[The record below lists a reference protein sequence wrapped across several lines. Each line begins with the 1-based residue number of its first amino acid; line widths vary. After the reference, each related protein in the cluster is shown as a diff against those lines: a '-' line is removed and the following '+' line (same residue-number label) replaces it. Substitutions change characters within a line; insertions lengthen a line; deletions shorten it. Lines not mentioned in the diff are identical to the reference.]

1 MQKFALR
8 YSEPAVRLLCA
19 ALFLAIHSP
28 AADLVLRNG
37 KVITLDA
44 SLPQA
49 SAIAVTNGRISGVG
63 SDAQI
68 AREIG
73 PATRVIDLH
82 GRVAIPGFIDGH
94 AHFTEIGEAKTIL
107 NLRNARTWDEI
118 VAMVAAAAREA
129 KPGDWIAGGGWHQEK
144 WDKRPEPNVRGFPVE
159 ESLSRVSP
167 NNPVLLTH
175 VSGHAVF
182 VNRAAL
188 ARAGVTRA
196 TPDPPGG
203 EILKDPQGNP
213 TGLLNE
219 SAQALAKN
227 AMARDLAS
235 RTEAE
240 KAAQAQR
247 VIDLA
252 SQEILSKGITSFED
266 AGSPPDVI
274 ARLKLLADSGRLAPR
289 LWVMLRIS
297 NAEFEAKA
305 SKYRTIGE
313 GDNHLTVRAIKRY
326 MDGALGSRGAWM
338 LAPYADLPS
347 SSGLNVEDLKDI
359 EQTARIAIANGYQ
372 LCIHAIGDRANRE
385 VLDLYERIF
394 REHPEKKDLRWRV
407 EHSQHLS
414 PQDIPRFARLGVIAS
429 MQGIHAT
436 SDAAM
441 VIPRLGQKRAQEGAY
456 VWRSL
461 IDSGAHV
468 SNGTD
473 APVEDVDPI
482 ANYYATVTRRT
493 ASGQEFF
500 PAQRMTRLEGLRSYT
515 VEPAYAAFEDNLKGR
530 LKVGM
535 LGDIA
540 VLSQDLLTVPD
551 QDILKTRVEYT
562 IVGGKIAW
570 QRDH

>member
-1 MQKFALR
+1 ML
-8 YSEPAVRLLCA
+8 RLLFA
-19 ALFLAIHSP
+19 ALLVVGSST
-28 AADLVLRNG
+28 AADLVLRGG
-37 KVITLDA
+37 KVITLDP
-44 SLPQA
+44 SVPEA
-49 SAIAVTNGRISGVG
+49 SAIAVTNGRISAIG
-63 SDAQI
+63 SDAQM

-73 PATRVIDLH
+73 PATRVIDLK

-107 NLRNARTWDEI
+107 NLRNARNWDEI
-118 VAMVAAAAREA
+118 VAMVAAAAHEA
-129 KPGDWIAGGGWHQEK
+129 KPGEWIAGGGWHQEK
-144 WDKRPEPNVRGFPVE
+144 WDKRPEPNVRGFPLE

-175 VSGHAVF
+175 ASGHAVF

-188 ARAGVTRA
+188 TRAGVTRA
-196 TPDPPGG
+196 TADPAGG
-203 EILKDPQGNP
+203 EILKDSLGNP

-219 SAQALAKN
+219 GAQALARN
-227 AMARDLAS
+227 AMARDLAK
-235 RTEAE
+235 RTAVEKDAE
-240 KAAQAQR
+240 AQR

-252 SQEILSKGITSFED
+252 SAEILSKGITSFED

-274 ARLKLLADSGRLAPR
+274 ARLKARADKGLLAPR

-297 NAEFEAKA
+297 NAEFAFNA
-305 SKYRTIGE
+305 AKYRVIGD

-338 LAPYADLPS
+338 LEPYADLPS

-359 EQTARIAIANGYQ
+359 EQTAQIAIENGYQ
-372 LCIHAIGDRANRE
+372 LCVHAIGDRANRE
-385 VLDLYERIF
+385 VLNLYERVF
-394 REHPEKKDLRWRV
+394 REHPEKKDLRWRI
-407 EHSQHLS
+407 EHAQHLN
-414 PQDIPRFARLGVIAS
+414 PQDIPRFAKLGVIAA

-468 SNGTD
+468 ANGTD

-482 ANYYATVTRRT
+482 ANYYATFTRRT
-493 ASGQEFF
+493 SSGDLFF

-515 VEPAYAAFEDNLKGR
+515 VEPAYAAFEENLKGR

-535 LGDIA
+535 LGDIT
-540 VLSQDLLTVPD
+540 VLSQDLLTVPE
-551 QDILKTRVEYT
+551 QEILKTRVEYT

-570 QRDH
+570 QSGR

>member
-1 MQKFALR
+1 
-8 YSEPAVRLLCA
+8 
-19 ALFLAIHSP
+19 
-28 AADLVLRNG
+28 
-37 KVITLDA
+37 
-44 SLPQA
+44 
-49 SAIAVTNGRISGVG
+49 
-63 SDAQI
+63 
-68 AREIG
+68 
-73 PATRVIDLH
+73 
-82 GRVAIPGFIDGH
+82 
-94 AHFTEIGEAKTIL
+94 
-107 NLRNARTWDEI
+107 
-118 VAMVAAAAREA
+118 
-129 KPGDWIAGGGWHQEK
+129 
-144 WDKRPEPNVRGFPVE
+144 
-159 ESLSRVSP
+159 
-167 NNPVLLTH
+167 
-175 VSGHAVF
+175 VF

-203 EILKDPQGNP
+203 EILKDSQGNP

-219 SAQALAKN
+219 SAQALANN
-227 AMARDLAS
+227 AMARDLAK
-235 RTEAE
+235 RTAAE
-240 KAAQAQR
+240 KDAQAQR

-252 SQEILSKGITSFED
+252 SAEILSKGITSFED
-266 AGSPPDVI
+266 AGSPTDVI
-274 ARLKLLADSGRLAPR
+274 ARLKALADAGRLAPR

-297 NAEFEAKA
+297 NAEFAA
-305 SKYRTIGE
+305 NAAKYRVIGE

-338 LAPYADLPS
+338 LEPYADFPS

-359 EQTARIAIANGYQ
+359 EQTARIAIDNGYQ

-385 VLDLYERIF
+385 VLNLYERIF
-394 REHPEKKDLRWRV
+394 REHPEKKDLRWRI

-414 PQDIPRFARLGVIAS
+414 PQVFARFARLGVIAA

-468 SNGTD
+468 ANGTD

-515 VEPAYAAFEDNLKGR
+515 VEPAYAAFEENLKGR
-530 LKVGM
+530 LKIGM
-535 LGDIA
+535 LGDIT

>member
-1 MQKFALR
+1 MQKFDVR
-8 YSEPAVRLLCA
+8 YTEPTMRLLWA
-19 ALFLAIHSP
+19 ALFLAIPLS

-37 KVITLDA
+37 RVITLDE
-44 SLPQA
+44 SLPQV
-49 SAIAVTNGRISGVG
+49 SAIAVTNGRISAVG

-73 PATRVIDLH
+73 PATRVIDLK

-94 AHFTEIGEAKTIL
+94 AHFTEIGEAKTML

-118 VAMVAAAAREA
+118 VAMVAAAARET
-129 KPGDWIAGGGWHQEK
+129 KPGEWIAGGGWHQEK

-188 ARAGVTRA
+188 ARAGVTRS

-203 EILKDPQGNP
+203 EILKDSEGNP

-219 SAQALAKN
+219 SAQALANN
-227 AMARDLAS
+227 AMARDLS
-235 RTEAE
+235 RRTEVE
-240 KAAQAQR
+240 KAAHAQR

-252 SQEILSKGITSFED
+252 SAEILSKGITSLED

-274 ARLKLLADSGRLAPR
+274 ARLKALADAGRLAPR

-297 NAEFEAKA
+297 NAEFA
-305 SKYRTIGE
+305 SNATKYRVIGE

-338 LAPYADLPS
+338 LEPYADLPS

-359 EQTARIAIANGYQ
+359 DQTARIAIDNGYQ

-385 VLDLYERIF
+385 VLNLYERIF
-394 REHPEKKDLRWRV
+394 REHPEKKDLRWRI

-414 PQDIPRFARLGVIAS
+414 PQDIPRFARLGVIAA

-468 SNGTD
+468 ANGTD

-500 PAQRMTRLEGLRSYT
+500 PAQRMTRLEALRSYT
-515 VEPAYAAFEDNLKGR
+515 VEPAYAAFEENLKGR
-530 LKVGM
+530 LKIGM
-535 LGDIA
+535 LGDIT

-570 QRDH
+570 ESGH

>member
-1 MQKFALR
+1 M
-8 YSEPAVRLLCA
+8 RLLWA
-19 ALFLAIHSP
+19 ALFIVISSP

-37 KVITLDA
+37 KVITLDE

-49 SAIAVTNGRISGVG
+49 SAIAVTNGRISAIG

-68 AREIG
+68 AREITS
-73 PATRVIDLH
+73 ATRVIDLK

-94 AHFTEIGEAKTIL
+94 AHFTGIGEAKTIL

-129 KPGDWIAGGGWHQEK
+129 KPGEWISGRGWHQEK

-175 VSGHAVF
+175 ASGHAVF

-203 EILKDPQGNP
+203 EILKDSQGNP

-219 SAQALAKN
+219 SAQALAN
-227 AMARDLAS
+227 SAMARDLAK
-235 RTEAE
+235 RTAAQKEAE
-240 KAAQAQR
+240 TQR
-247 VIDLA
+247 LIDLA
-252 SQEILSKGITSFED
+252 STEILSKGITSLED
-266 AGSPPDVI
+266 AGSAPEVI
-274 ARLKLLADSGRLAPR
+274 ARLKTLADAGRLAPR

-297 NAEFEAKA
+297 NAEFAA
-305 SKYRTIGE
+305 NAAKYRMIGE

-338 LAPYADLPS
+338 LKPYADLPS

-359 EQTARIAIANGYQ
+359 EQTARIAIENGYQ

-385 VLDLYERIF
+385 VLNLYERIF
-394 REHPEKKDLRWRV
+394 REHPEKKDLRWRI
-407 EHSQHLS
+407 EHAQHLD
-414 PQDIPRFARLGVIAS
+414 PQDIPRFAKLGVIAA

-461 IDSGAHV
+461 VDSGAHV
-468 SNGTD
+468 ANGTD

-493 ASGQEFF
+493 ASGQEFY
-500 PAQRMTRLEGLRSYT
+500 PAQRMTRLQGLRSYT
-515 VEPAYAAFEDNLKGR
+515 VEPAYAAFEENLKGR
-530 LKVGM
+530 LKIGM
-535 LGDIA
+535 LGDIT

-551 QDILKTRVEYT
+551 LDILKTRVEYT

-570 QRDH
+570 QSDR

>member
-1 MQKFALR
+1 ML
-8 YSEPAVRLLCA
+8 RLLFA
-19 ALFLAIHSP
+19 ALLVVGSST
-28 AADLVLRNG
+28 AADLVLRGG
-37 KVITLDA
+37 KVITLDP
-44 SLPQA
+44 SVPEA
-49 SAIAVTNGRISGVG
+49 SAIAVTNGRISAIG
-63 SDAQI
+63 SDAQM

-73 PATRVIDLH
+73 PATRVIDLK

-107 NLRNARTWDEI
+107 NLRNARNWDEI
-118 VAMVAAAAREA
+118 VAMVAAAAHEA
-129 KPGDWIAGGGWHQEK
+129 KPGEWIAGGGWHQEK
-144 WDKRPEPNVRGFPVE
+144 WDKRPEPNVRGFPLE

-175 VSGHAVF
+175 ASGHAVF

-188 ARAGVTRA
+188 TRAGVTRA
-196 TPDPPGG
+196 TADPAGG
-203 EILKDPQGNP
+203 EILKDSLGNP

-219 SAQALAKN
+219 GAQALARN
-227 AMARDLAS
+227 AMARDLAK
-235 RTEAE
+235 RTAVEKDAE
-240 KAAQAQR
+240 AQR

-252 SQEILSKGITSFED
+252 SAEILSKGITSFED

-274 ARLKLLADSGRLAPR
+274 ARLKARADKGLLAPR

-297 NAEFEAKA
+297 NAEFAFNA
-305 SKYRTIGE
+305 AKYRVIGD

-338 LAPYADLPS
+338 LEPYADLPS

-359 EQTARIAIANGYQ
+359 EQTAQIAIENGYQ
-372 LCIHAIGDRANRE
+372 LCVHAIGDRANRE
-385 VLDLYERIF
+385 VLNLYERVF
-394 REHPEKKDLRWRV
+394 REHPEKKDLRWRI
-407 EHSQHLS
+407 EHAQHLN
-414 PQDIPRFARLGVIAS
+414 PQDIPRFAKLGVIAA

-468 SNGTD
+468 ANGTD

-493 ASGQEFF
+493 SSGDLFF

-515 VEPAYAAFEDNLKGR
+515 VEPAYAAFEENLKGR

-535 LGDIA
+535 LGDIT
-540 VLSQDLLTVPD
+540 VLSQDLLTVPE
-551 QDILKTRVEYT
+551 QEILKTRVEYT

-570 QRDH
+570 QSGR

>member
-1 MQKFALR
+1 ML
-8 YSEPAVRLLCA
+8 RLLSV
-19 ALFLAIHSP
+19 ALFVMGSST
-28 AADLVLRNG
+28 AADLVLRGG
-37 KVITLDA
+37 KVITLDP
-44 SLPQA
+44 SLPQT
-49 SAIAVTNGRISGVG
+49 SAIAVTNGRISAIG

-73 PATRVIDLH
+73 PATRVIDLK

-107 NLRNARTWDEI
+107 NLRNARNWDEI

-129 KPGDWIAGGGWHQEK
+129 KPGEWIAGGGWHQEK
-144 WDKRPEPNVRGFPVE
+144 WDKRPEPNVRGFPLE

-167 NNPVLLTH
+167 NNPVLLSH

-196 TPDPPGG
+196 TADPPGG
-203 EILKDPQGNP
+203 EILKDTQGNP

-219 SAQALAKN
+219 GAQALARN
-227 AMARDLAS
+227 AMARDLAK
-235 RTEAE
+235 RTQAE
-240 KAAQAQR
+240 KDAEAQR

-252 SQEILSKGITSFED
+252 SAEILSKGITSFED

-274 ARLKLLADSGRLAPR
+274 ARLKARADKGLLVPR

-297 NAEFEAKA
+297 NAEFA
-305 SKYRTIGE
+305 SNAPKYRVIGD

-338 LAPYADLPS
+338 LEPYADLPS

-359 EQTARIAIANGYQ
+359 EQTAKIAIENGYQ
-372 LCIHAIGDRANRE
+372 LCVHAIGDRANRE
-385 VLDLYERIF
+385 VLNLYERTF
-394 REHPEKKDLRWRV
+394 REHPEKKDLRWRI
-407 EHSQHLS
+407 EHAQHLN
-414 PQDIPRFARLGVIAS
+414 PQDIPRFARLGVIAA

-441 VIPRLGQKRAQEGAY
+441 VIPRLGPKRAQEGAY
-456 VWRSL
+456 AWRSL

-468 SNGTD
+468 ANGTD

-493 ASGQEFF
+493 SSGELFF
-500 PAQRMTRLEGLRSYT
+500 PAQRMTRMEALRSYT
-515 VEPAYAAFEDNLKGR
+515 VEPAYAAFEENLKGR

-535 LGDIA
+535 LGDIT
-540 VLSQDLLTVPD
+540 VLSQDLLTVPE

-562 IVGGKIAW
+562 IVGGQIAW
-570 QRDH
+570 QSGR

>member
-1 MQKFALR
+1 ML
-8 YSEPAVRLLCA
+8 RLLFA
-19 ALFLAIHSP
+19 ALLVVGSST
-28 AADLVLRNG
+28 AADLVLRGG
-37 KVITLDA
+37 KVITLDP
-44 SLPQA
+44 SVPEA
-49 SAIAVTNGRISGVG
+49 SAIAVTNGRISAIG
-63 SDAQI
+63 SDAQM

-73 PATRVIDLH
+73 PATRVIDLK

-107 NLRNARTWDEI
+107 NLRNARNWDEI
-118 VAMVAAAAREA
+118 VAMVAAAAHEA
-129 KPGDWIAGGGWHQEK
+129 KPGEWIAGGGWHQEK
-144 WDKRPEPNVRGFPVE
+144 WDKRPEPNVRGFPLE

-175 VSGHAVF
+175 ASGHAVF

-188 ARAGVTRA
+188 TRAGVTRA
-196 TPDPPGG
+196 TADPAGG
-203 EILKDPQGNP
+203 EILKDSLGNP

-219 SAQALAKN
+219 GAQALARN
-227 AMARDLAS
+227 AMARDLAK
-235 RTEAE
+235 RTAVEKDAE
-240 KAAQAQR
+240 AQR

-252 SQEILSKGITSFED
+252 SAEILSKGITSFED

-274 ARLKLLADSGRLAPR
+274 ARLKARADKGLLAPR

-297 NAEFEAKA
+297 NAEFAFNA
-305 SKYRTIGE
+305 AKYRVIGD

-338 LAPYADLPS
+338 LEPYADLPS

-359 EQTARIAIANGYQ
+359 EQTAQIAIENGYQ
-372 LCIHAIGDRANRE
+372 LCVHAIGDRANRE
-385 VLDLYERIF
+385 VLNLYERVF
-394 REHPEKKDLRWRV
+394 REHPEKKDLRWRI
-407 EHSQHLS
+407 EHAQHLN
-414 PQDIPRFARLGVIAS
+414 PQDIPRFAKLGVIAA

-468 SNGTD
+468 ANGTD
-473 APVEDVDPI
+473 APVEDDDPI

-493 ASGQEFF
+493 SSGDLFF

-515 VEPAYAAFEDNLKGR
+515 VEPAYAAFEENLKGR

-535 LGDIA
+535 LGDIT
-540 VLSQDLLTVPD
+540 VLSQDLLTVPE
-551 QDILKTRVEYT
+551 QEILKTRVEYT

-570 QRDH
+570 QSGR